1 MELHT
6 KIRLRRWRNNAL
18 FTVSILG
25 VTALIYGFFF
35 VVATTIVHDLNL
47 NLTLAE
53 CHYIASGG
61 FVMLFGGMHLF
72 YRWKHRHDEPIENE
86 IDAFYR
92 QGVAAYQN
100 NEPKENHPF
109 KGGEEPNVEAMFW
122 TDGWEDAEILDGNEH
137 EAVSV
142 TDLDY
147 VVLTQIPAPEEGW
160 TLDAL
165 DCIDC
170 FLIAPSGW
178 RVFVGRRHFRS
189 SHWNQD
195 DKILEYLPD
204 AN

>member
-6 KIRLRRWRNNAL
+6 KIRLRRWRDKTL
-18 FTVSILG
+18 FTSSILG
-25 VTALIYGFFF
+25 MLALIYGFFF
-35 VVATTIVHDLNL
+35 CIADSHRGSA
-47 NLTLAE
+47 LTSTE
-53 CHYIASGG
+53 RHYIACVGMLILLGG
-61 FVMLFGGMHLF
+61 QYLQGLHW
-72 YRWKHRHDEPIENE
+72 RWKHRHDEPQEDE
-86 IDAFYR
+86 LDAIYR

-100 NEPKENHPF
+100 NEPKDNHPF
-109 KGGEEPNVEAMFW
+109 KGGEEPNIEAIFW
-122 TDGWEDAEILDGNEH
+122 TDGWKDAEILDGNEH

-142 TDLDY
+142 TDLNY
-147 VVLTQIPAPEEGW
+147 VVLTQIPAPEDGW

-189 SHWNQD
+189 SHWNRD
-195 DKILEYLPD
+195 EKVLEYLPD